1 MDTEQNKAKY
11 LSVIVLEDNEGDFV
25 LLEDYLIDAYNTVK
39 ISRCETF
46 NDFTHLKE
54 TNPDFN
60 FDVILLDLHLPD
72 SSGIQLIEQ
81 LLSMNLKIP
90 IIILTGYA
98 ELRLAKESL
107 KLGVEDFL
115 IKDEI
120 SPGILYKSI
129 EYALSRSSYIKQI
142 QAQNEKL
149 RQISWAQSHIVRA
162 PLARILGIINLI
174 EIKKNDMNDLMFW
187 LSQLRISS
195 NELDDIIRKISKEA
209 QEILTKKENE

>member
-11 LSVIVLEDNEGDFV
+11 LSVIVLEDNEGDFG
-25 LLEDYLIDAYNTVK
+25 LLEVYLIDAYQTIK
-39 ISRCETF
+39 IRRCGTF
-46 NDFTHLKE
+46 NDFIHLKE

-129 EYALSRSSYIKQI
+129 GYALSRSSYIKQI

>member
-25 LLEDYLIDAYNTVK
+25 LLEDYLIDAYNTIK

-46 NDFTHLKE
+46 NDFIHLKE

>member
-25 LLEDYLIDAYNTVK
+25 LLEDYLIDAYNTIK

-46 NDFTHLKE
+46 NDFIHLKE

-81 LLSMNLKIP
+81 LLSMNFKIP

>member
-54 TNPDFN
+54 TNPDLN

-195 NELDDIIRKISKEA
+195 NELDDIIRNISKEA